1 MPLLLRVTTAQR
13 FRASLHSQLYVLE
26 GELDSEE
33 VDCMRVYRMKLGL
46 RTHAWELVV
55 PRTFS
60 PPARRFSTVCETNKV
75 SNCGLALKSK
85 LTPDKEKHSKACLI
99 SVDLQR
105 PHSRKCDIL
114 MSTGKMLSVFGPFVW
129 SFLIRQIQLT

>member
-1 MPLLLRVTTAQR
+1 MRSLRDHLYV
-13 FRASLHSQLYVLE
+13 QLYVLE

-75 SNCGLALKSK
+75 SNCGLILKLK
-85 LTPDKEKHSKACLI
+85 LRLDDETVIQGLSDPIQSADTTFKE
-99 SVDLQR
+99 V
-105 PHSRKCDIL
+105 
-114 MSTGKMLSVFGPFVW
+114 
-129 SFLIRQIQLT
+129 